1 MDVRRGLLCGPCA
14 DTAEG
19 RRPEAPAADDG
30 ECARLA
36 GLLRDRDAEIARL
49 RNGGRELGKAVVG
62 NVRAMEAARIEL
74 AQGSAEKAMQWVLN
88 SLPDVWDDPETAWDG
103 RESAEAWWDR
113 TDPFYRAA
121 VADAKPSLVP
131 TPGPGPQSPSASIL
145 GPSTANDA
153 GPSPAP
159 DDGSRETL
167 GRLVHDTRL
176 TVEAERAKTEG
187 RHRFL
192 LGTWEERTPDQ
203 RELDMRIGD
212 AVAAAEAERIASH
225 MDALAAAS
233 GGASHF
239 AYRNAAHEIRKG
251 ADRG

>member
-14 DTAEG
+14 DAAEG

-121 VADAKPSLVP
+121 
-131 TPGPGPQSPSASIL
+131 
-145 GPSTANDA
+145 
-153 GPSPAP
+153 
-159 DDGSRETL
+159 
-167 GRLVHDTRL
+167 
-176 TVEAERAKTEG
+176 
-187 RHRFL
+187 
-192 LGTWEERTPDQ
+192 
-203 RELDMRIGD
+203 
-212 AVAAAEAERIASH
+212 
-225 MDALAAAS
+225 
-233 GGASHF
+233 
-239 AYRNAAHEIRKG
+239 
-251 ADRG
+251 